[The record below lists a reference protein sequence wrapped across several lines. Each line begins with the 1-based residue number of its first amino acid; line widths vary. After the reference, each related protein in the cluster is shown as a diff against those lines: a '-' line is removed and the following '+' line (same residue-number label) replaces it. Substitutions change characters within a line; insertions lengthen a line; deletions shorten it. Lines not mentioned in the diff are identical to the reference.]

1 MNDLKLYYKM
11 KTLALFFLL
20 GTAIF
25 SGTHASEIRDEL
37 PVGTTF
43 AIKHDFWVYEI
54 QGRLPYG
61 EGLHYLMQTSTGGG
75 IGSGKYKYTTTFP
88 AGTRLEVVSLIKK
101 SKRQWFYVIKAVG
114 YKNPKA
120 GDTPIVIAEWS
131 MLQVPWGRRGPL
143 GGQPIQTT
151 RLDPDLFTD
160 FSYPDK

>member
-1 MNDLKLYYKM
+1 MIVNYTIKM
-11 KTLALFFLL
+11 KNWLLFILL
-20 GTAIF
+20 NSAIF
-25 SGTHASEIRDEL
+25 LGAHADEIRDEL

-43 AIKHDFWVYEI
+43 VIKHDFWIYEI

-61 EGLHYLMQTSTGGG
+61 EELRYLMQTSTGGG

-101 SKRQWFYVIKAVG
+101 TKLKWFYVVKSVN
-114 YKNPKA
+114 YKNSQIGNVPV
-120 GDTPIVIAEWS
+120 VIAEWS

-160 FSYPDK
+160 FVCPEK